1 MAMHRKCRGL
11 QHRAEL
17 ARWTAIGALI
27 RTYLVGVVGVAMA
40 TGSTWVVTVASTA
53 VVIIVI
59 WLGRPPARA
68 GEAGREPR
76 RRRV

>member
-1 MAMHRKCRGL
+1 
-11 QHRAEL
+11 
-17 ARWTAIGALI
+17 LI

-76 RRRV
+76 RPRV